1 MVSKLMV
8 CINNQ
13 LRKVHRCKILCCWFF
28 I

>member
-1 MVSKLMV
+1 MV